1 MIFFPSDD
9 DMSEVRR
16 LFDEALDSCSAAEA
30 EAALSTPPPF
40 AGMDAGEI
48 ARELAAMEEQ
58 IAEQQQRI
66 GGKRRRR
73 ATANIISR
81 SSSIATPVA
90 ERTSMVKKV
99 MVL

>member
-1 MIFFPSDD
+1 
-9 DMSEVRR
+9 MSEVRR
-16 LFDEALDSCSAAEA
+16 LFDEALDSCTAAEA
-30 EAALSTPPPF
+30 DAALSTPPPF
-40 AGMDAGEI
+40 SGMDAREI
-48 ARELAAMEEQ
+48 ARELAAMGDQ

-90 ERTSMVKKV
+90 ERTSMVKKG